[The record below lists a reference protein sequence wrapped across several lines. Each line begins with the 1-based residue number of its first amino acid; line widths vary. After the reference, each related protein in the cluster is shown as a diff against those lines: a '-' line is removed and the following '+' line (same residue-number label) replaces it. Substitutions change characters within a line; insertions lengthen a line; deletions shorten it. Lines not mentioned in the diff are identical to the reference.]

1 QTPNGTGPV
10 TNRSA
15 KLDML
20 FANKLHAFVEYD
32 TVEDAEK
39 AIVELN
45 DERNWRNGLRVRL
58 LNTCM
63 TKGGKGKM
71 CGHDINDGH
80 GVEDDVSTS
89 NQSNE

>member
-1 QTPNGTGPV
+1 MKLFSTVGSVKTIRTCYPQTPNGTGPV

-63 TKGGKGKM
+63 VTIGLVN
-71 CGHDINDGH
+71 C
-80 GVEDDVSTS
+80 T
-89 NQSNE
+89 